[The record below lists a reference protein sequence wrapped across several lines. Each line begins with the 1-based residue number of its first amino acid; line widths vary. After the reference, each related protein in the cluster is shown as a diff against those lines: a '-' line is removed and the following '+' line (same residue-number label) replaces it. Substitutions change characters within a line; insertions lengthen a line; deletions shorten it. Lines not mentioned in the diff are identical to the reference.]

1 MADSFIP
8 RPDALA
14 LIWMESFANGISA
27 NPAAYELS
35 AIDASTISTAVTEF
49 SDALSVSSY
58 VPTRTQDTVNIKD
71 TKRNSAES
79 LCRQY
84 ALQIKVNNGISDALK
99 LAIGVRPVNESR
111 EPIYVPQTSPL
122 LNIVA
127 NTPGAQT
134 VRYAD
139 SFDPEKRG
147 KPFGAASL
155 QLYLAIGETPIDDE
169 AQAAFYG
176 NFTKNPVAVA
186 FDEADNKKV
195 ATYFARWQGKRGDVG
210 PWSLPISMT
219 IAA

>member
-1 MADSFIP
+1 MAGDFIP
-8 RPDALA
+8 AQDAQA
-14 LIWMESFANGISA
+14 LLWMEAFATGIQS
-27 NPAAYELS
+27 NFAAYELS
-35 AIDASTISTAVTEF
+35 AIDAAMISDAVAEF
-49 SDALSVSSY
+49 SDALSIATT
-58 VPTRTQDTVNIKD
+58 VPTRTKDTINIKD
-71 TKRNSAES
+71 TKRNAAES

-84 ALQIKVNNGISDALK
+84 ALQIKVDNGISDALK
-99 LAIGVRPVNESR
+99 LAIGVRPVNDSR

-134 VRYAD
+134 VKFAD
-139 SFDPEKRG
+139 SFDPSNRG

-155 QLYLAIGETPIDDE
+155 QLFVAIGEEPIDDE
-169 AQAAFYG
+169 AQAVFLG
-176 NFTKNPVAVA
+176 NYTKNPIAVA

-195 ATYFARWQGKRGDVG
+195 ASYFARWCGKRGDVG